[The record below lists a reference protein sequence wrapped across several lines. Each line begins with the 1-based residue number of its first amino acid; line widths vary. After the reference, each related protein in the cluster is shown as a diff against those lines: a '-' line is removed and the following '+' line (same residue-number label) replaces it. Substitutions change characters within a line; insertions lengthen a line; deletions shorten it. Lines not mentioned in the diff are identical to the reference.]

1 MKRHIGGV
9 PNKETSV
16 LLELETQ
23 TYVEA
28 FWLLHVE
35 ALFFNMPELPYPVT
49 DNIRGFL
56 FVHILLPLANVG
68 LIY

>member
-1 MKRHIGGV
+1 MKRYIGGV
-9 PNKETSV
+9 PNKETSL

-23 TYVEA
+23 RYVEA

-35 ALFFNMPELPYPVT
+35 ALFFKMLELPYPVT
-49 DNIRGFL
+49 DIRGFL
-56 FVHILLPLANVG
+56 FVHILPPLVNVG